1 MANNYISPV
10 RTESMAL
17 AGAIMDP
24 TLLQIRYISS
34 TDDTVFTEY
43 EKASVE
49 IDANGGTA
57 ELRVILDLNRDGTTT
72 TENIDGNTY
81 DTLEEMVTAI
91 NDLDNFEARI
101 GSALSTHDTGS
112 DDFDDLAE
120 TWLPEG
126 VWTGCL
132 QASTGA
138 IKESYLR
145 LNNYTY
151 GKKGL
156 VTIHQMLVNATF
168 ATTCNLVIR
177 DEDATQLFSEVLTTA
192 TLTTVDWTSNPRDI
206 AGPIFIG
213 LEPAGAAPTAITQ
226 FDVNY
231 SLQRN

>member
-57 ELRVILDLNRDGTTT
+57 ELRVILDLNRDGATT

-120 TWLPEG
+120 TWLPEDF
-126 VWTGCL
+126 WTG
-132 QASTGA
+132 
-138 IKESYLR
+138 
-145 LNNYTY
+145 
-151 GKKGL
+151 
-156 VTIHQMLVNATF
+156 
-168 ATTCNLVIR
+168 
-177 DEDATQLFSEVLTTA
+177 
-192 TLTTVDWTSNPRDI
+192 
-206 AGPIFIG
+206 
-213 LEPAGAAPTAITQ
+213 
-226 FDVNY
+226 
-231 SLQRN
+231 